1 VIVCLVPVLGRP
13 QNAAKVAHS
22 LRVASPK
29 VRLMFICSAN
39 DTEGYAACAATHAD
53 VTIADWE
60 PGRGD
65 FAKKIEL
72 GYRSTSE
79 PWIFQG
85 ADDIAFEKGWD
96 EACLALHEE
105 TGALVIGTFDGGNP
119 SVKRGNHSTHTL
131 IARSYC
137 DDPGAS
143 FDGPGTVFSTA
154 YDHQSVD
161 VELIYLA
168 KRRGVW
174 AFAKD
179 AKVIHHHPFWPGGP
193 PLDATYQKGLA
204 KGRQDMHLFQQRLRR
219 WKAAQ

>member
-22 LRVASPK
+22 LRVTSPK
-29 VRLMFICSAN
+29 VRLMFICSAS
-39 DTEGYAACAATHAD
+39 DTEQYAACAATHAD

-72 GYRSTSE
+72 GYRSTQE

-85 ADDIAFEKGWD
+85 ADDISFEKGWD
-96 EACLALHEE
+96 EAVLRCANASE
-105 TGALVIGTFDGGNP
+105 GLVIGTHDGGNP

-161 VELIYLA
+161 VELIWLA
-168 KRRGVW
+168 KKRGVW
-174 AFAKD
+174 AFCED
-179 AKVIHHHPFWPGGP
+179 AKVIHHHPFWDRSVPS
-193 PLDATYQKGLA
+193 DATYKKGLA
-204 KGRQDMHLFQQRLRR
+204 GGRKDIHLFQQRLRR
-219 WKAAQ
+219 WRAAQ